1 MPSAIIGGADAR
13 KHVRYE
19 VKISSVVVDFARVGL
34 CPVHP
39 RRQAPSG
46 LEGGTA
52 THRRLVRC
60 TDCEHA
66 TNDRP
71 PMAIHWLS
79 SRWQLDVNCL
89 RTLCPDAHS
98 MDMGRELLGVRS
110 PFGHSTIRCSD
121 ATDSLDPFGFRPT
134 RGALTT
140 MLNRFAMLA
149 AVCVALPVAV
159 APLALAD
166 PPPPPDPAVAPV
178 TNATNPLPPEG
189 AVPSAPPGVLDT
201 PDGWH
206 LEVSGAN
213 ETQLPVAPLTTAIS
227 SREYLIA
234 GTFTGKIT
242 GGGKTKLTGGTLEA
256 GEQIGC
262 GIISDETEINP
273 GASITP
279 GISAIGLPSVSAG
292 ISLQGKVYL
301 KPGTVT
307 TVAIDKKSFKGTTTR
322 VTITGVRIKTDQCAG
337 QSFIRSYATLT
348 SSTDNTDDVIT
359 YLGVTKSV

>member
-1 MPSAIIGGADAR
+1 
-13 KHVRYE
+13 
-19 VKISSVVVDFARVGL
+19 
-34 CPVHP
+34 
-39 RRQAPSG
+39 
-46 LEGGTA
+46 
-52 THRRLVRC
+52 
-60 TDCEHA
+60 
-66 TNDRP
+66 
-71 PMAIHWLS
+71 
-79 SRWQLDVNCL
+79 
-89 RTLCPDAHS
+89 
-98 MDMGRELLGVRS
+98 
-110 PFGHSTIRCSD
+110 
-121 ATDSLDPFGFRPT
+121 
-134 RGALTT
+134 

-166 PPPPPDPAVAPV
+166 PPPPDPAVVPV

-189 AVPSAPPGVLDT
+189 AVPSAPPGILNT

-242 GGGKTKLTGGTLEA
+242 GGGKTKLTGGSLEA

-262 GIISDETEINP
+262 GIVSDETEINP
-273 GASITP
+273 GA
-279 GISAIGLPSVSAG
+279 SAIGLPSVSAG

-322 VTITGVRIKTDQCAG
+322 ITITGVRVKTDQCAG

>member
-1 MPSAIIGGADAR
+1 
-13 KHVRYE
+13 
-19 VKISSVVVDFARVGL
+19 
-34 CPVHP
+34 
-39 RRQAPSG
+39 
-46 LEGGTA
+46 
-52 THRRLVRC
+52 
-60 TDCEHA
+60 
-66 TNDRP
+66 
-71 PMAIHWLS
+71 
-79 SRWQLDVNCL
+79 
-89 RTLCPDAHS
+89 
-98 MDMGRELLGVRS
+98 
-110 PFGHSTIRCSD
+110 
-121 ATDSLDPFGFRPT
+121 
-134 RGALTT
+134 
-140 MLNRFAMLA
+140 MLNRLAMLA
-149 AVCVALPVAV
+149 TVCIALPVGV

-166 PPPPPDPAVAPV
+166 PPAPPDPAIMPV
-178 TNATNPLPPEG
+178 NATNPLPPEG
-189 AVPSAPPGVLDT
+189 GVPSGPPGVLDT

-206 LEVSGAN
+206 LEVGGAN

-242 GGGKTKLTGGTLEA
+242 GGGKTKLAGGSMEA

-279 GISAIGLPSVSAG
+279 GLSAIGLPSVSAG
-292 ISLQGKVYL
+292 ISLQAKVYL

-307 TVAIDKKSFKGTTTR
+307 TVAIDKKSFKGTSTR
-322 VTITGVRIKTDQCAG
+322 ITITGVRVKTDQCAG